1 MANKNKNKTNGIIY
15 LLAII
20 MIILAFIGIHS
31 ILEETNYDIKK
42 ILCILIDY
50 VL

>member
-1 MANKNKNKTNGIIY
+1 MTNKNKNNGVIC
-15 LLAII
+15 LLVTI

-31 ILEETNYDIKK
+31 ILKETNYDIKK

>member
-1 MANKNKNKTNGIIY
+1 MENKNNGVVY
-15 LLAII
+15 LLIII
-20 MIILAFIGIHS
+20 MIILAFLGIHF

-50 VL
+50 AL

>member
-1 MANKNKNKTNGIIY
+1 MANKNKSVY
-15 LLAII
+15 LLVII
-20 MIILAFIGIHS
+20 MIVLALLGIHF

-50 VL
+50 AL

>member
-1 MANKNKNKTNGIIY
+1 MKDKNNGVVY
-15 LLAII
+15 LLVII
-20 MIILAFIGIHS
+20 MILLALLGIHF

-50 VL
+50 AL

>member
-1 MANKNKNKTNGIIY
+1 MANKNKNNGVVY
-15 LLAII
+15 LLVII
-20 MIILAFIGIHS
+20 MIILTLLGIHF

-50 VL
+50 AL

>member
-1 MANKNKNKTNGIIY
+1 MANKNKNNSVVY
-15 LLAII
+15 LLIII
-20 MIILAFIGIHS
+20 MIILALLGIHF

-50 VL
+50 AL

>member
-1 MANKNKNKTNGIIY
+1 MANKNKNNGVVY
-15 LLAII
+15 LLVII
-20 MIILAFIGIHS
+20 MIILALLGIHF

-50 VL
+50 AL

>member
-1 MANKNKNKTNGIIY
+1 MANKNKNNSVVY
-15 LLAII
+15 LLIII
-20 MIILAFIGIHS
+20 MIILALLGIHF
-31 ILEETNYDIKK
+31 ILEETNYDVKK

>member
-1 MANKNKNKTNGIIY
+1 MASKNKNNSVVY
-15 LLAII
+15 LLIII
-20 MIILAFIGIHS
+20 MIILALLGIHF
-31 ILEETNYDIKK
+31 ILEETNYDVKK

>member
-1 MANKNKNKTNGIIY
+1 MTNKHKNNVVVY
-15 LLAII
+15 LLAIV
-20 MIILAFIGIHS
+20 MILLAFLGIHS

-50 VL
+50 AI